1 MPKCW
6 SGCLTRPQRR
16 SKIGKSTW
24 SLYRV
29 FSTHRYIYPKIT
41 PIPTALLYW
50 SSGMLHTALLLTI
63 LSTATTPTDSLPKAD
78 SLRSIRL
85 TEIVVSASRVAE
97 SVLRSPVSIEIL
109 DARRIR
115 LSAQPSYFDAIENLK
130 GVQLLTSSLGFKVYN
145 TRGFAATTNVRFV
158 QLVDGRD
165 NQAPH
170 IGAPIGSA
178 LAPSDLDIQQVELVP
193 GVASALYGMN
203 ALNGL
208 VNILTRNPFDSQGL
222 SIGQKTGINHVGDAA
237 VPAKLFSE
245 TSIRYARRIS
255 DRFGFKVNLV
265 YQSGYDWVA
274 GNRDDLNPNG
284 NASLNLFGA
293 DNPAY
298 DPVNGYGNEAA
309 NRRTLTLGGK
319 RYSIGRTGY
328 YEADATDYGLRNL
341 RGDVS
346 LHYRFSPT
354 VELAYTYQGA
364 TLNNAYQRTNRFRL
378 DKYRLDQH
386 SLTLTTPSIQVRAYR
401 SSENTG
407 DSYNIR
413 SMAENI
419 DRSFK
424 TDNQW
429 FSDFTSQFNK
439 ETQTGIAVPN
449 ALRNARAVADQGR
462 PVPGTP
468 AFNELIAKLR
478 AINNWDI
485 GAALQVQSWMYHV
498 EGEVEPTRV
507 LWKRFREQ
515 TGLTIQAG
523 FDFRRYVVFPDGN
536 YFINPTEP
544 DQDLVYGK
552 MGGFIQVTRTFF
564 DTKLKVAG
572 SLRLDKNSYFA
583 PRLNPRL
590 SMVYSPVD
598 NHNIRVSY
606 QNGYRFPSLFEGFTN
621 INSGGVK
628 RVGGLPI
635 MSSGIYEN
643 AYLVTSINAFQTA
656 ITADVNTNGL
666 TTSQAIQKNKGLL
679 KKSPYTY
686 LKPEQVNSFEI
697 GYKGLFAGQRL
708 FVDVDSYYMTYKNF
722 IAQVNANLAK
732 GSNPDSLAYYFSSA
746 NTQDRYRLWTN
757 SQSKVFNYGA
767 SLGLRYSLTTN
778 WSIGG
783 NASFA
788 RLDRA
793 ENGDGLESA
802 FNTSQW
808 ITNLNLSNG
817 NLWNGLGFS
826 VNYKYQSSFLWQSE
840 LATGNVPAINTLD
853 GQISYRLPTPGV
865 LVKVGG
871 TNLFN
876 KPYYTFIGG
885 PAVAGF
891 YYTNLVWEM

>member
-1 MPKCW
+1 M
-6 SGCLTRPQRR
+6 LNIALLITAL
-16 SKIGKSTW
+16 STG
-24 SLYRV
+24 
-29 FSTHRYIYPKIT
+29 IT
-41 PIPTALLYW
+41 PADT
-50 SSGMLHTALLLTI
+50 
-63 LSTATTPTDSLPKAD
+63 LPKVD
-78 SLRSIRL
+78 SLRSVQL

-97 SVLRSPVSIEIL
+97 SVLRSPVSIEVL

-130 GVQLLTSSLGFKVYN
+130 GVQLLTSSMGFKVYN

-170 IGAPIGSA
+170 IGAPIASA

-208 VNILTRNPFDSQGL
+208 VNVLTRNPFDSPGL
-222 SIGQKTGINHVGDAA
+222 SIGQKTGVNHVEDAD
-237 VPAKLFSE
+237 VSAKLFSE
-245 TSIRYARRIS
+245 TSIRYARRIG
-255 DRFGFKVNLV
+255 DRFAFKVNLV
-265 YQSGYDWVA
+265 YQAGYDWVA

-284 NASLNLFGA
+284 NSSLGLFGA

-328 YEADATDYGLRNL
+328 YEAEATDYSLRNL
-341 RGDVS
+341 RGDLS
-346 LHYRFSPT
+346 LHYRFSPN

-364 TLNNAYQRTNRFRL
+364 TLNNVYQRTNRFRL
-378 DKYRLDQH
+378 ENYRLDQH
-386 SLTLTTPSIQVRAYR
+386 SLTLTTPSIQFRAYR

-419 DRSFK
+419 DKSFK

-429 FSDFTSQFNK
+429 FTDFTSQFNK
-439 ETQTGIAVPN
+439 DTQAGTAVPD
-449 ALRNARAVADQGR
+449 ALRDARAVADQGR

-468 AFNELIAKLR
+468 TFNDLVAKLR
-478 AINNWDI
+478 DINNWDI
-485 GAALQVQSWMYHV
+485 GAALRVQSWMYHV
-498 EGEVEPTRV
+498 EGQVEPTRV

-544 DQDLVYGK
+544 GTNLVYGK
-552 MGGFIQVTRTFF
+552 TGGFVQATRTFF
-564 DTKLKVAG
+564 DDKLKVAA
-572 SLRLDKNSYFA
+572 SLRLDKNYYFDA
-583 PRLNPRL
+583 RLNPRL
-590 SMVYSPVD
+590 SLVYSPTND
-598 NHNIRVSY
+598 HNIRVSY

-635 MSSGIYEN
+635 MSKGIYEN
-643 AYLVTSINAFQTA
+643 AYLVTSINAFQAA
-656 ITADVNTNGL
+656 ITTDVNTNGL
-666 TTSQAIQKNKGLL
+666 TTNAAIQKNKGLL
-679 KKSPYTY
+679 KQSPYTY
-686 LKPEQVNSFEI
+686 LKPEQVNSFEV
-697 GYKGLFAGQRL
+697 GYKGLLFRQRL
-708 FVDVDSYYMTYKNF
+708 FVDIDAYYMAYKNF

-757 SQSKVFNYGA
+757 SQTKTFNYGA

-778 WSIGG
+778 WSVGG
-783 NASFA
+783 NASYA
-788 RLDRA
+788 KLDRA
-793 ENGDGLESA
+793 ENGDGLESS
-802 FNTSQW
+802 FNTPKW
-808 ITNLNLSNG
+808 ITNLNVSNG
-817 NLWNGLGFS
+817 NLWNGVGFS
-826 VNYKYQSSFLWQSE
+826 VNYKHQDAFLWQSE
-840 LATGNVPAINTLD
+840 LATGNVSAINTLD
-853 GQISYRLPTPGV
+853 AQVSYRLPKLG
-865 LVKVGG
+865 LLLKAGG
-871 TNLFN
+871 TNLAN

-885 PAVAGF
+885 PAVGGF
-891 YYTNLVWEM
+891 YYTNIVWEM

>member
-1 MPKCW
+1 M
-6 SGCLTRPQRR
+6 LNIALLITAL
-16 SKIGKSTW
+16 STG
-24 SLYRV
+24 
-29 FSTHRYIYPKIT
+29 IT
-41 PIPTALLYW
+41 PADT
-50 SSGMLHTALLLTI
+50 
-63 LSTATTPTDSLPKAD
+63 LPKVD
-78 SLRSIRL
+78 SLRSVQL

-97 SVLRSPVSIEIL
+97 SVLRSPVSIEVL

-130 GVQLLTSSLGFKVYN
+130 GVQLLTSSMGFKVYN

-170 IGAPIGSA
+170 IGAPIASA

-208 VNILTRNPFDSQGL
+208 VNVLTRNPFDSPGL
-222 SIGQKTGINHVGDAA
+222 SIGQKTGVNHVGDAD
-237 VPAKLFSE
+237 VSAKLFSE
-245 TSIRYARRIS
+245 TSIRYARRIG
-255 DRFGFKVNLV
+255 DRFAFKVNLV
-265 YQSGYDWVA
+265 YQAGYDWVA

-284 NASLNLFGA
+284 NSSLGLFGA

-328 YEADATDYGLRNL
+328 YEAEATDYSLRNL
-341 RGDVS
+341 RGDLS
-346 LHYRFSPT
+346 LHYRFSPN

-364 TLNNAYQRTNRFRL
+364 TLNNVYQRTNRFRL
-378 DKYRLDQH
+378 ENYRLDQN
-386 SLTLTTPSIQVRAYR
+386 SLTLTTPSIQFRAYR

-419 DRSFK
+419 DKSFK

-429 FSDFTSQFNK
+429 FTDFTSQFNK
-439 ETQTGIAVPN
+439 DTQAGTAVPD
-449 ALRNARAVADQGR
+449 ALRDARAVADQGR

-468 AFNELIAKLR
+468 TFNDLVAKLR
-478 AINNWDI
+478 DINNWDI
-485 GAALQVQSWMYHV
+485 GAALRVQSWMYHV
-498 EGEVEPTRV
+498 EGQVEPTRV

-544 DQDLVYGK
+544 GTNLVYGK
-552 MGGFIQVTRTFF
+552 TGGFVQATRTFF
-564 DTKLKVAG
+564 DDKLKVAA
-572 SLRLDKNSYFA
+572 SLRLDKNYYFDA
-583 PRLNPRL
+583 RLNPRL
-590 SMVYSPVD
+590 SLVYSPTND
-598 NHNIRVSY
+598 HNIRVSY

-635 MSSGIYEN
+635 MSKGIYEN
-643 AYLVTSINAFQTA
+643 AYLVTSINAFQAA
-656 ITADVNTNGL
+656 ITTDVNTNGL
-666 TTSQAIQKNKGLL
+666 TTNAAIQKNKGLL
-679 KKSPYTY
+679 KQSPYTY
-686 LKPEQVNSFEI
+686 LKPEQVNSFEV
-697 GYKGLFAGQRL
+697 GYKGLLFRQRL
-708 FVDVDSYYMTYKNF
+708 FVDIDAYYMAYKNF

-757 SQSKVFNYGA
+757 SQTKTFNYGA

-778 WSIGG
+778 WSVGG
-783 NASFA
+783 NASYA
-788 RLDRA
+788 KLDRA
-793 ENGDGLESA
+793 ENGDGLESS
-802 FNTSQW
+802 FNTPRW
-808 ITNLNLSNG
+808 ITNLNVSNG
-817 NLWNGLGFS
+817 NLWNGVGFS
-826 VNYKYQSSFLWQSE
+826 VNYKHQDAFLWQSE
-840 LATGNVPAINTLD
+840 LATGNVSAINTLD
-853 GQISYRLPTPGV
+853 AQVSYRLPKLG
-865 LVKVGG
+865 LLLKAGG
-871 TNLFN
+871 TNLAN

-885 PAVAGF
+885 PAVGGF
-891 YYTNLVWEM
+891 YYTNIVWEM

>member
-1 MPKCW
+1 ML
-6 SGCLTRPQRR
+6 S
-16 SKIGKSTW
+16 I
-24 SLYRV
+24 
-29 FSTHRYIYPKIT
+29 
-41 PIPTALLYW
+41 ALLFT
-50 SSGMLHTALLLTI
+50 S
-63 LSTATTPTDSLPKAD
+63 LSTAITSADSLPKVD
-78 SLRSIRL
+78 SLRSVQL

-97 SVLRSPVSIEIL
+97 SVLRSPVSIEVL

-130 GVQLLTSSLGFKVYN
+130 GVQLLTSSMGFKVYN
-145 TRGFAATTNVRFV
+145 TRGFANTTNVRFV

-170 IGAPIGSA
+170 IGAPIASA

-222 SIGQKTGINHVGDAA
+222 SIGQKTGVNHVGDADVSA
-237 VPAKLFSE
+237 RLFSE
-245 TSIRYARRIS
+245 TSLRYARRIGN
-255 DRFGFKVNLV
+255 RFAFKVNLV
-265 YQSGYDWVA
+265 YQAGYDWVA
-274 GNRDDLNPNG
+274 GNRVDLNPNG
-284 NASLNLFGA
+284 NASLGLFGA

-309 NRRTLTLGGK
+309 NRRTITLGGK

-328 YEADATDYGLRNL
+328 YEAEATDYSLRNL
-341 RGDVS
+341 RGDLS

-364 TLNNAYQRTNRFRL
+364 TLNNVYQRTNRFRL
-378 DKYRLDQH
+378 ENYRLDQH

-419 DRSFK
+419 DKSFK

-429 FSDFTSQFNK
+429 FADFTNQFTK
-439 ETQTGIAVPN
+439 ETQAGAAVPT
-449 ALRNARAVADQGR
+449 ALRDARAAADQGR

-468 AFNELIAKLR
+468 TFNDLIAKLR
-478 AINNWDI
+478 DINNWDI
-485 GAALQVQSWMYHV
+485 GAALRVQSWMYHV
-498 EGEVEPTRV
+498 EGQVEPTRV

-544 DQDLVYGK
+544 DNNLVYGK
-552 MGGFIQVTRTFF
+552 TGGFVQATRTFL
-564 DTKLKVAG
+564 DSKLKVAA
-572 SLRLDKNSYFA
+572 SLRLDKNYYFDA
-583 PRLNPRL
+583 RLNPRVSL
-590 SMVYSPVD
+590 VYSPTND
-598 NHNIRVSY
+598 HNIRVSY

-635 MSSGIYEN
+635 MSKGIYEN
-643 AYLVTSINAFQTA
+643 AYLVTSINAFQAA
-656 ITADVNTNGL
+656 ITTDVNTNGL
-666 TTSQAIQKNKGLL
+666 TTNAAIQKNKGLL
-679 KKSPYTY
+679 KQSPYTY
-686 LKPEQVNSFEI
+686 LKPEQVNSFEV
-697 GYKGLFAGQRL
+697 GYKGLLFRQRL
-708 FVDVDSYYMTYKNF
+708 FVNVDAYYMAYKNF

-757 SQSKVFNYGA
+757 SQAKTFNYGA

-778 WSIGG
+778 WSVGG

-802 FNTSQW
+802 FNTPQW
-808 ITNLNLSNG
+808 ITNLNVSNG

-826 VNYKYQSSFLWQSE
+826 VNYKYQNSFLWQSE
-840 LATGNVPAINTLD
+840 LASGNVSAINTVD
-853 GQISYRLPTPGV
+853 AQVSYRISKLG
-865 LVKVGG
+865 LLLKAGG

-885 PAVAGF
+885 PAIGGF
-891 YYTNLVWEM
+891 YYTNIVWEM